1 MSESF
6 VVDNSVVMSWCFK
19 DEEDQY
25 ADAVLDRLS
34 EATAFV
40 PSIWPLE
47 VVNVLL
53 AAERTKRLNE
63 ADSVR
68 FITLLSQLPIM
79 VEHERTERIMKD
91 LLALARANNLSSY
104 DAKMVCNSLE
114 KSKIFIDISGRI
126 GVAEVTHMGMK
137 EKEMEKIAQLIGAIM
152 HGKENSE
159 IVKEVKRLVAS
170 FIQ

>member
-6 VVDNSVVMSWCFK
+6 VLDNSVVMSWCFE
-19 DEEDQY
+19 DEENQY

-40 PSIWPLE
+40 PSIWSLE

-53 AAERTKRLNE
+53 AAERKKRLNE

-79 VEHERTERIMKD
+79 VEHERPERIMKD

-104 DAKMVCNSLE
+104 DASYLNLSMRKGFPLATLDTRLRE
-114 KSKIFIDISGRI
+114 AAKKT
-126 GVAEVTHMGMK
+126 EVSILMD
-137 EKEMEKIAQLIGAIM
+137 
-152 HGKENSE
+152 
-159 IVKEVKRLVAS
+159 
-170 FIQ
+170 

>member
-6 VVDNSVVMSWCFK
+6 VLDNSVVMSWCFE
-19 DEEDQY
+19 DEENQY

-53 AAERTKRLNE
+53 AAERKKRLNE

-79 VEHERTERIMKD
+79 VEHERPERIMKD

-104 DAKMVCNSLE
+104 DASYLNLSMRKGFPLATLDTRLRE
-114 KSKIFIDISGRI
+114 AAKKT
-126 GVAEVTHMGMK
+126 EVP
-137 EKEMEKIAQLIGAIM
+137 IL
-152 HGKENSE
+152 
-159 IVKEVKRLVAS
+159 LD
-170 FIQ
+170 